1 MSSGLEEFNKL
12 LMDEMKRA
20 YSEKAMEYA
29 TNPVNIGPMQDA
41 NGYASVADS
50 HGDELALWLKVED
63 NVIKKATYFTKGCL
77 TIKIAAGAITEMV
90 TGKTLE
96 DAMEITPKELREF
109 IGKTPRKTWHCT
121 VLAVDTL
128 HEAIRNQVIM
138 KAFGSEGNKVLK
150 IDL

>member
-12 LMDEMKRA
+12 LMEELQRA
-20 YSEKAMEYA
+20 YSEKAIEYA
-29 TNPVNIGPMQDA
+29 TNPVNVGPMEDA
-41 NGYASVADS
+41 NGYASVSDK
-50 HGDELALWLKVED
+50 HGDELSLWLKVED

-90 TGKTLE
+90 SGKNLE
-96 DAMEITPKELREF
+96 EAVGITPKMLRDF

-121 VLAVDTL
+121 VLAVDAL
-128 HEAIRNQVIM
+128 QEAIRNYAIM
-138 KAFGSEGNKVLK
+138 KVFGNQGNKIVK